1 MFDDLANMIS
11 ETVDKDDTDNSTEDM
26 NEKLK
31 TPEGRAKA
39 KQEVIDIIRSK
50 TSDELKRAVLL
61 SIEDRVKKHEIE
73 NRALAEVIAEE
84 ILFEFISIQ
93 FDIVDKR
100 YILDVNLGS
109 FKSINWTVLTPII
122 NAYLKNA
129 GLVITDH
136 KSKIS
141 EEKFKVNRTTTE
153 TFVLALLDE

>member
-1 MFDDLANMIS
+1 MFNDL
-11 ETVDKDDTDNSTEDM
+11 EDM
-26 NEKLK
+26 VSEAIDGDTNTEEVSERLK

-61 SIEDRVKKHEIE
+61 SIEDRIKKHEIE

-93 FDIVDKR
+93 FYIIDKR

-109 FKSINWTVLTPII
+109 FKSINWTVITPII
-122 NAYLKNA
+122 NTYLKNA

-136 KSKIS
+136 KSTVS

-153 TFVLALLDE
+153 TFTLALLDE